1 MIWKW
6 TLAAELDLWQ
16 TLGQIHIFLRFEG
29 VSGRSCGNV
38 CESSPERVSLDN
50 CEIILQHIFLESE
63 LWLYVTDFESDH
75 DSAQC

>member
-16 TLGQIHIFLRFEG
+16 TWDKFTFFCALKECLVE
-29 VSGRSCGNV
+29 VVAMYVNLS
-38 CESSPERVSLDN
+38 ERVSLDN